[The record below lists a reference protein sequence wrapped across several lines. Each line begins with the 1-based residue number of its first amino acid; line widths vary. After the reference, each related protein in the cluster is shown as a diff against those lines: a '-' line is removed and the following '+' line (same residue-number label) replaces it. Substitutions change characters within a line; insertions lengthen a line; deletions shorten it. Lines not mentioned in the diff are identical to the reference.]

1 MAETDNKALM
11 QEIFRR
17 LAEGDGALLF
27 DSMADDFRWII
38 GGTTSWSRSY
48 DGKQAVL
55 DELIAPLRARMVG
68 RMKTVAHRFI
78 AADDYVVVE
87 ARGHNRTRAGKA
99 YNNAYCYVVRLRDGK
114 LSEMTEYLDT
124 ELVTAALGD
133 RTAA

>member
-1 MAETDNKALM
+1 MRGTDNKALM

-27 DSMADDFRWII
+27 DSMAEDFRWII

-55 DELIAPLRARMVG
+55 DELIVPLRARMAG

-87 ARGHNRTRAGKA
+87 ARGHNRTRAGKP

-114 LSEMTEYLDT
+114 LSELTEYLDT

-133 RTAA
+133 RTA